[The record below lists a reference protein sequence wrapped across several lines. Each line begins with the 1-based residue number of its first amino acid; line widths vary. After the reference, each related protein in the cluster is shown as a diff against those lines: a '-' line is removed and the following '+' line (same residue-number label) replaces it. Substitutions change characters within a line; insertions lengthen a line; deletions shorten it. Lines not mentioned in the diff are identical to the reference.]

1 MKYFRQHQLV
11 LKFIYNHLSRNQFLI
26 LSGILVGFSAGIAAI
41 LLKLVVHNIHLLI
54 DHQLEVFEYPVLNLF
69 LPLIGILITVWVVN
83 TFLHGRDG
91 KGVANILLDISQR
104 SGVTARSKMYSQMI
118 ASSIT
123 VGFGGSSGLEG
134 PIAVTGAAIGSNF
147 ARTYRL
153 SYRERI
159 LLLACGSAAG
169 IAAVFNAPITGVMF
183 AIEVILVGVVFSD
196 FIPLIIAAVS
206 GALLSKIILDDDVLF
221 KFTSLKEFDHINVP
235 YYLLLG
241 VFCGLVSVYY
251 ARCTHKIEHLFAH
264 TLKWNSYSKALFGG
278 LIIALLCFAFPPL
291 FGEGYGSVK
300 ALASGNPQ
308 EILKGSFFNLEGYGE
323 WMLILFVGLIFLT
336 KVFATSI
343 TLASGGSGGNFA
355 PALFTGAFLGFF
367 FSSILN
373 KLNFILLPVSN
384 FTLVAMCGILSG
396 VMYAPLTGIFLIAE
410 VTGGYELIIPLMLVS
425 TASYAIAKIF
435 EPYSMDVK
443 HLVAGKK
450 IFTED
455 YDQNILSLIKF
466 HEIID
471 TGYEVVYED
480 STLSELLA
488 VIRQSTKNIIVC
500 KDHDEKYK
508 GFIVF
513 DKVRKV
519 LLDPEMQKKLTV
531 KELISK
537 TKYQV
542 SVNESIDN
550 VIAKFDEADL
560 WYMPAFEEGKFVGFI
575 SKTRLLTAYR
585 DKLKLTIS

>member
-1 MKYFRQHQLV
+1 MKYLKQHQLV
-11 LKFIYNHLSRNQFLI
+11 LKFVYNHLSRNQFLI
-26 LSGILVGFSAGIAAI
+26 LSGILVGLTAGFAAI
-41 LLKLVVHNIHLLI
+41 ILKMVVHKIHVLI
-54 DHQLEVFEYPVLNLF
+54 DHQLEIFNYPYLNFF
-69 LPLIGILITVWVVN
+69 LPLVGIVLTVWVVR

-118 ASSIT
+118 ASALT
-123 VGFGGSSGLEG
+123 VGFGGSAGLEG

-147 ARTYRL
+147 ARTYQL

-159 LLLACGSAAG
+159 LLLGCGSAAG

-196 FIPLIIAAVS
+196 FIPLIIAAVC
-206 GALLSKIILDDDVLF
+206 GALLSKIILDDEILF
-221 KFTSLKEFDHINVP
+221 DFNNLQQFDHRNVP
-235 YYLLLG
+235 YYILLG
-241 VFCGLVSVYY
+241 VCCGLVSVYY
-251 ARCTHKIEHLFAH
+251 ARSTHKVEHFFAH
-264 TLKWNSYSKALFGG
+264 TLKWNNYSKALFGG
-278 LIIALLCFAFPPL
+278 LILAILCFVFPPL
-291 FGEGYGSVK
+291 FGEGYGAVK
-300 ALASGNPQ
+300 SLASGNAQ
-308 EILKGSFFNLEGYGE
+308 NILVGSFFTFKGYGD
-323 WMLILFVGLIFLT
+323 WLLILFVGFIFFA

-355 PALFTGAFLGFF
+355 PALFTGAFFGFF
-367 FSSILN
+367 FSMVIN
-373 KLNFILLPVSN
+373 KLGWIQLPVNN

-425 TASYAIAKIF
+425 TSSYAIAKVF

-455 YDQNILSLIKF
+455 YDQNILSMIKF
-466 HEIID
+466 HEIVD
-471 TGYEVVYED
+471 TGYEVVYSD
-480 STLSELLA
+480 SSLGELLA
-488 VIRQSTKNIIVC
+488 VVRQSTRNIIVC
-500 KDHDEKYK
+500 KDHQEKYQ

-519 LLDPEMQKKLTV
+519 LLDPELQHKLTV

-537 TKYQV
+537 TKFQV
-542 SVNESIDN
+542 NVDDGIDE
-550 VIAKFDEADL
+550 IISKFEQSDL
-560 WYMPAFEEGKFVGFI
+560 WYMPAFENGTFVGFI
-575 SKTRLLTAYR
+575 SKTRLLTSYR